1 MPGQTGERR
10 RARKQLSKL
19 DQDFLNLVRRRFHD
33 HVDGGRRMTPVEL
46 RRFLGVKNAYFARR
60 LFAVMDDD
68 GDGRISETEFL
79 KSVVSLILGEDE
91 DKLRFIFRLHDDN
104 ADGKIDAPELDHMLQ
119 ACLSSNRLEISMA
132 ERHALRDA
140 LLSRGRGRALDFSS
154 FRRLLAAHDLV
165 RRKLIQSVA
174 DWFGAVGGQR
184 LRARH
189 LGFSTIFRQAIV
201 VVPYYAWR
209 FLLVAAYVAANA
221 WFFWSAFSRYRMA
234 GANLYIQVARG
245 AGACLNF
252 NGMLILLP
260 MIRTLMRWIRQTFL
274 FVLIPVDHNIGF
286 HKIVGSVMFA
296 FALIHTGAHFLNY
309 TTLPVPFTDSLL
321 RTNAGLSGL
330 VLLGIFF
337 VMWFFAQPFIRR
349 TALYGLFS
357 FTHVLYWAWFA
368 ADLIHARSFL
378 PWAVVPVTGFL
389 AELAVRRVH
398 RNLSF
403 VRQGEALPTGVTHL
417 KLYRPEA
424 FRFEPGEFAYLKIPR
439 VSLFGWHP
447 FTISSNPEDAG
458 HVGLHIRAL
467 GNWTRRLHRLF
478 ATLPREKREMPVLL
492 QGPYGSP
499 SARMFA
505 SHHAVLIGA
514 GIGVTPFASILKSI
528 IARHTQGQE
537 MKLEKVHFFWL
548 YRGQKTYHWFSEM
561 LEQIDA
567 LRLKLLEINIYLT
580 DTRIN
585 STTGLLKI
593 GMDLLH
599 GTTRRDVLTGLS
611 SRTSFGQ
618 PDWDQVFYRIAAAH
632 PYGRTNVFFCGPYP
646 LGRAVR
652 AAARRAGFHFRMEQ
666 F

>member
-260 MIRTLMRWIRQTFL
+260 
-274 FVLIPVDHNIGF
+274 
-286 HKIVGSVMFA
+286 
-296 FALIHTGAHFLNY
+296 
-309 TTLPVPFTDSLL
+309 
-321 RTNAGLSGL
+321 
-330 VLLGIFF
+330 
-337 VMWFFAQPFIRR
+337 
-349 TALYGLFS
+349 
-357 FTHVLYWAWFA
+357 
-368 ADLIHARSFL
+368 
-378 PWAVVPVTGFL
+378 
-389 AELAVRRVH
+389 
-398 RNLSF
+398 
-403 VRQGEALPTGVTHL
+403 
-417 KLYRPEA
+417 
-424 FRFEPGEFAYLKIPR
+424 
-439 VSLFGWHP
+439 
-447 FTISSNPEDAG
+447 
-458 HVGLHIRAL
+458 
-467 GNWTRRLHRLF
+467 
-478 ATLPREKREMPVLL
+478 
-492 QGPYGSP
+492 
-499 SARMFA
+499 
-505 SHHAVLIGA
+505 
-514 GIGVTPFASILKSI
+514 
-528 IARHTQGQE
+528 
-537 MKLEKVHFFWL
+537 
-548 YRGQKTYHWFSEM
+548 
-561 LEQIDA
+561 
-567 LRLKLLEINIYLT
+567 
-580 DTRIN
+580 
-585 STTGLLKI
+585 
-593 GMDLLH
+593 
-599 GTTRRDVLTGLS
+599 
-611 SRTSFGQ
+611 
-618 PDWDQVFYRIAAAH
+618 
-632 PYGRTNVFFCGPYP
+632 
-646 LGRAVR
+646 
-652 AAARRAGFHFRMEQ
+652 
-666 F
+666 